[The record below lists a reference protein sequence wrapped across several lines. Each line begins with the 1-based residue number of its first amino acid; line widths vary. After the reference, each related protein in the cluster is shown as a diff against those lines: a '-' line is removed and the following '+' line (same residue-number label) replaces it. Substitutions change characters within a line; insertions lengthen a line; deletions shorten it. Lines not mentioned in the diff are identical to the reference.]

1 MSFVTL
7 EEAKLHLR
15 VDGIDEDSLID
26 LYINAAEQAAI
37 KALDRG
43 VYADNTALQTAM
55 TAATAALT
63 AATAA
68 KEAAATAAEALTDA
82 DEKAAALQAAENAY
96 MRALVAYRQVFDGIV
111 VNDQIKAA
119 VLLTAAQMNDKREE
133 AEMGV
138 GASVSALPNGAD
150 HLLQP
155 FKVYA

>member
-7 EEAKLHLR
+7 AEAKLHLR
-15 VDGIDEDSLID
+15 ATEGTDEDALIG

-37 KALDRG
+37 KAMDRG
-43 VYADNTALQTAM
+43 VYADNTALQAAM
-55 TAATAALT
+55 TAAPAALT

-68 KEAAATAAEALTDA
+68 KEAAVAAAEALTNA
-82 DEKAAALQAAENAY
+82 DEQAAALQVAETAY
-96 MRALVAYRQVFDGIV
+96 MRALAAYRQAFDGIV

-119 VLLTAAQMNDKREE
+119 VLLTVGHLYAHRED
-133 AEMGV
+133 AVV

-155 FKVYA
+155 YKVYA